1 MDDSTEQTYVLETEF
16 DLIQSWCS
24 LRTIVLCAA
33 RGDNALC
40 LWVFG
45 VWKMSFSL
53 KGLTAILFFNE
64 LVTECCRNNRE

>member
-1 MDDSTEQTYVLETEF
+1 MSSFLDDSIEQRYVLETEF
-16 DLIQSWCS
+16 DLIHSWCS

-45 VWKMSFSL
+45 VWTMSFTL
-53 KGLTAILFFNE
+53 KDLPAISVFQ
-64 LVTECCRNNRE
+64 